1 MTQTIQLNTGAQ
13 MPVIGFG
20 TYLIT
25 DPAVCERAVSQ
36 ALENG
41 YRLIDTAQ
49 FYGNEEAVGR
59 AIRASGI
66 PREELFITTKLW
78 HTDTGDEKTRP
89 AFEASLQRL
98 GLDYVDLY
106 LIHHPYGDVYG
117 SWRVMQKLYQEGAAR
132 TIGLSNFYPDRL
144 QDLLLHFE
152 VAPAVVQLEA
162 HLYHQRLDARQLM
175 DEHNIALM
183 AWGPF
188 SQGKTDLL
196 DNATLKDIA
205 HHHGKT
211 PAQVAL
217 RFLVQEGM
225 VVIPKSINQ
234 DRIRENIDLFD
245 FTLNEDEMGRLRA
258 LDTKKSAGLT
268 HDDPANVKRI
278 LGFIKPLA

>member
-1 MTQTIQLNTGAQ
+1 MTQTIRLNTGAQ
-13 MPVIGFG
+13 MPVVGFG
-20 TYLIT
+20 TYLIK

-78 HTDTGDEKTRP
+78 HTDTGGMKTRP

-132 TIGLSNFYPDRL
+132 AIGLSNFYPDRL